1 MGGELVSCSS
11 ADEGQFAF
19 QGFAAANLTL
29 DGLAAVMPN
38 GLLALTNFTLQT
50 KGHAFNPTPLRFL
63 DVNGATNSTA
73 VARSFS
79 TSFVFAIVSNYD
91 GLSDQG
97 LAFVVAPTTNL
108 STAIAGQY
116 LGLLNATNGAASDH
130 MLAVE
135 LDTIMNPEFRDIN
148 SNHVGI
154 NVNSLI
160 SRKAKPAGYYGDDG
174 ATFRD
179 LMLNSREPMQVWVD
193 YDGQARQL
201 NVTLAPAQE
210 PRPRYPLLSE
220 AIDLSTVLTDTMYV
234 GFSSSSGV
242 VSTHHYVLGWSF
254 SLDGPAPPLDFSKLP
269 ALPRVVSK
277 HRSMILAL
285 VLPLA
290 TVLIIAAVLAAAS
303 FFVWRRRRFAEVR
316 EDWEDEFGPHR
327 FAYKDLFRATD
338 GFKNGNLLGAG
349 GFGKVYKGVL
359 PGSNLEI
366 VVKRVSHD
374 SRQGIREFIAEVV
387 TIGRLRHRNLAQ
399 LLGYCRRNGELLL
412 VYDYMENGSLD
423 KYLYNNNGATLD
435 WPQRYWIIKGVASSL
450 LYLHEDWE
458 QVVIHRDIKAS
469 NVLLDKQMNGRLGDF
484 GLARLYDHGT
494 DAQTTHVV
502 GTMGYLAPE
511 LVRTGKATPS
521 TDVFAFGVV
530 MLVDW
535 VLEHHHNGSIID
547 TVDPCLMNKFNTDE
561 VTLVLKLGL
570 LCTHPSP
577 NVRPPVQ
584 KVMQYLDG
592 VQLVPDLP
600 STYMSYSMLVLM
612 ENEGKMY
619 KHLLG
624 PHDTH
629 LLFKDLWKA
638 ASRIRHKIFFWLL
651 LHDRVS
657 SRSLLKRKNFLL
669 QSYECAI
676 CQDHVEETSLH
687 LLWDCHFA
695 LSC

>member
-1 MGGELVSCSS
+1 MPALLLLLLLSMAGELVWS
-11 ADEGQFAF
+11 ADEGQFAY

-130 MLAVE
+130 ILAVE

-174 ATFRD
+174 AAFRD
-179 LMLNSREPMQVWVD
+179 LMLNSREPLQVWVD
-193 YDGQARQL
+193 YDGQGRQL
-201 NVTLAPAQE
+201 SVTLAPAQE
-210 PRPRYPLLSE
+210 PKP
-220 AIDLSTVLTDTMYV
+220 
-234 GFSSSSGV
+234 
-242 VSTHHYVLGWSF
+242 

-269 ALPRVVSK
+269 ALPRVGSK
-277 HRSMILAL
+277 HRSMVLAL

-338 GFKNGNLLGAG
+338 GFKNENLLGAG

-366 VVKRVSHD
+366 AVKRVSHD

-399 LLGYCRRNGELLL
+399 LQGYCRRNGELLL

-423 KYLYNNNGATLD
+423 KYLYNNNGPTLD

-521 TDVFAFGVV
+521 TDVFAFGVFLLEV
-530 MLVDW
+530 VCGRRPIESGQHNNRVVLVDW
-535 VLEHHHNGSIID
+535 VLEHHRNGSIID
-547 TVDPCLMNKFNTDE
+547 TVDPRLMGKFNTDE

-577 NVRPPVQ
+577 NVRPPMQ

-612 ENEGKMY
+612 ENEGFDSYIMSCPPP
-619 KHLLG
+619 G
-624 PHDTH
+624 MTICSVSD
-629 LLFKDLWKA
+629 
-638 ASRIRHKIFFWLL
+638 
-651 LHDRVS
+651 VS
-657 SRSLLKRKNFLL
+657 SATVLLDGR
-669 QSYECAI
+669 
-676 CQDHVEETSLH
+676 
-687 LLWDCHFA
+687 
-695 LSC
+695 

>member
-50 KGHAFNPTPLRFL
+50 KGHAFNPTPLRLL
-63 DVNGATNSTA
+63 DVNGTTNSTA

-116 LGLLNATNGAASDH
+116 LGLLNATNGTASDH
-130 MLAVE
+130 IFAVE

-160 SRKAKPAGYYGDDG
+160 SRKATPAGYYGDDG
-174 ATFRD
+174 ATFRG

-210 PRPRYPLLSE
+210 PKPRYPLLSE

-254 SLDGPAPPLDFSKLP
+254 SLDGPATPLDFSKLP
-269 ALPRVVSK
+269 ALPRVGSK
-277 HRSMILAL
+277 HRPMLLAL
-285 VLPLA
+285 LLPLA
-290 TVLIIAAVLAAAS
+290 TVSIIAAVLAATS

-359 PGSNLEI
+359 PGSNMEI
-366 VVKRVSHD
+366 AVKRVSHD

-399 LLGYCRRNGELLL
+399 LQGYCRRNGELLL

-423 KYLYNNNGATLD
+423 KYLYNNNGPTLD
-435 WPQRYWIIKGVASSL
+435 WPQRYWIVKGVGSSL

-494 DAQTTHVV
+494 HAQTTHVV

-511 LVRTGKATPS
+511 LLRTGKATPS

-530 MLVDW
+530 VLLDW
-535 VLEHHHNGSIID
+535 VLEHHRNGSIID
-547 TVDPCLMNKFNTDE
+547 TVDPHLMGKFNTDE

-570 LCTHPSP
+570 LCAHPSP
-577 NVRPPVQ
+577 NVRPHVQ

-600 STYMSYSMLVLM
+600 STYMSYSMLALM
-612 ENEGKMY
+612 ENEGFDSYIMAAPFSNHNTY
-619 KHLLG
+619 VWRARALAAVGKHKL
-624 PHDTH
+624 
-629 LLFKDLWKA
+629 
-638 ASRIRHKIFFWLL
+638 
-651 LHDRVS
+651 
-657 SRSLLKRKNFLL
+657 
-669 QSYECAI
+669 I
-676 CQDHVEETSLH
+676 CD
-687 LLWDCHFA
+687 
-695 LSC
+695 

>member
-1 MGGELVSCSS
+1 MPALLLLLLLSMGGELVSCSS

-50 KGHAFNPTPLRFL
+50 KGHAFNPTPLRLL
-63 DVNGATNSTA
+63 DVNGTTNSTG

-116 LGLLNATNGAASDH
+116 LGLLNATNGTASDH
-130 MLAVE
+130 IFAVE

-160 SRKAKPAGYYGDDG
+160 SRKATPAGYYGDDG
-174 ATFRD
+174 ATFRG

-210 PRPRYPLLSE
+210 PKPRYPLLSE

-254 SLDGPAPPLDFSKLP
+254 SLDGPATPLDFSKLP
-269 ALPRVVSK
+269 ALPRVGSK
-277 HRSMILAL
+277 HRPMLLAL
-285 VLPLA
+285 LLPLA
-290 TVLIIAAVLAAAS
+290 TVSIIAAVLAATS

-359 PGSNLEI
+359 PGSNMEI
-366 VVKRVSHD
+366 AVKRVSHD

-399 LLGYCRRNGELLL
+399 LQGYCRRNGELLL

-423 KYLYNNNGATLD
+423 KYLYNNNGPTLD
-435 WPQRYWIIKGVASSL
+435 WPQRYWIVKGVGSSL

-511 LVRTGKATPS
+511 LLRTGKATPS
-521 TDVFAFGVV
+521 TDVFAFGVFLLEV
-530 MLVDW
+530 VCGRRPIESGQHNNRVVLLDW
-535 VLEHHHNGSIID
+535 VLEHHRNGSIID
-547 TVDPCLMNKFNTDE
+547 TVDPHLMGKFNTDE

-570 LCTHPSP
+570 LCAHPSP
-577 NVRPPVQ
+577 NVRPHVQ

-600 STYMSYSMLVLM
+600 STYMSYSMLALM
-612 ENEGKMY
+612 ENEGFDSYIMACPPS
-619 KHLLG
+619 G
-624 PHDTH
+624 MSICSVSD
-629 LLFKDLWKA
+629 
-638 ASRIRHKIFFWLL
+638 
-651 LHDRVS
+651 VS
-657 SRSLLKRKNFLL
+657 SATVLLDGR
-669 QSYECAI
+669 
-676 CQDHVEETSLH
+676 
-687 LLWDCHFA
+687 
-695 LSC
+695 